1 MSFALGLAGCTA
13 PQTRALLA
21 ERPAVS
27 PRHEIPATPFFPQTE
42 YHCGPAALATVMK
55 YRAVDVRPDDL
66 VDEVY
71 LPARKGSLQAEMIA
85 ATRGRG
91 LLAYPL
97 NDSLEALLRE
107 VNAGNPV
114 LVLQN
119 LGLDW
124 WPQWHYAVVVGYD
137 LDAGHVVLRSGTRER
152 HVLGLSTF
160 ERTWTRADRWALV
173 IASPDEVPA
182 TAELNVFLKTALDL
196 ERTDHLGDAR
206 RAYAAAARRWPQSA
220 PAQLALGNAAYQLD
234 APLEALAAFNKA
246 VSLQPANAA
255 AWNNLAWS
263 LHASGCPDDARQA
276 VRCAVLL
283 QPDNAE
289 INRSLVELAESMPS
303 PASDGAHCSV
313 ARCPVQ

>member
-1 MSFALGLAGCTA
+1 MAVLLSLAGCTA

-21 ERPAVS
+21 EPPAVS
-27 PRHEIPATPFFPQTE
+27 ISREILATPFFPQTE

-55 YRAVDVRPDDL
+55 YREVDVRPDDL
-66 VDEVY
+66 VDDVY
-71 LPARKGSLQAEMIA
+71 LPARKGSLQAEMVA
-85 ATRGRG
+85 ATRSRG

-97 NDSLEALLRE
+97 GDSLSALLRE
-107 VNAGNPV
+107 VDAGNPV

-152 HVLGLSTF
+152 HVLSLSTF
-160 ERTWTRADRWALV
+160 ERTWTRAKRWGLV
-173 IASPDEVPA
+173 IASPDDVPE

-196 ERTDHLGDAR
+196 ERTDHLVDAR
-206 RAYAAAARRWPQSA
+206 RAYAAAVRRWPKSV
-220 PAQLALGNAAYQLD
+220 PAQLALGNAAYRLD
-234 APLEALAAFNKA
+234 EPREAMEAFSKA
-246 VSLQPANAA
+246 VSLQPKNAS

-276 VRCAVLL
+276 IRCAASL

-289 INRSLVELAESMPS
+289 VGRSLVELAAATP
-303 PASDGAHCSV
+303 PLAADTAHCSV